1 MFDFV
6 RNRRFFYL
14 LSGILLIPGIISLL
28 LPGGLNPGIDFTS
41 GTIMTVQFEQPVDQN
56 KLREDF
62 AKLGHS
68 EAIVQQ
74 SSSGDNTFVIR
85 TRPLVQAQ
93 QDQSGAVG
101 NSERQQIE
109 QTLTA
114 DFGPLQILGLDQVSP
129 LIAEQ
134 IVRYAIL
141 AVAAA
146 SVCILLYLWWAF
158 NKVTHP
164 LRYGTTAIVALLH
177 DSLIVLGIFSI
188 LGRLFPAEIELE
200 STFIVAVLT
209 VIGFS
214 VHDTIVV
221 FDRIRENVPRL
232 TVLGSAV
239 PATIVVCDRIRE
251 TFTRRAGEPFE
262 DVVNHSL
269 AQTLTRSLNTSL
281 TVILTLVVLML
292 FGGVTIR
299 TFVLALLIGITT
311 GTYSS
316 IFVASMLLA
325 SWHIG
330 ELQWLWPFRRRVAVA
345 EAT

>member
-6 RNRRFFYL
+6 RNRRWFYL
-14 LSGILLIPGIISLL
+14 LSAILIVPGVISLI

-41 GTIMTVQFEQPVDQN
+41 GTIMTVQFDQP
-56 KLREDF
+56 EDASRVRDVF
-62 AKLGHS
+62 NQLGHT

-74 SSSGDNTFVIR
+74 SGDNTFVIR
-85 TRPLVQAQ
+85 TRPLSQATTS
-93 QDQSGAVG
+93 DAGDTG
-101 NSERQQIE
+101 TSERQQIE
-109 QTLTA
+109 EALTA
-114 DFGPLQILGLDQVSP
+114 AFGAAQILNLDQVSP
-129 LIAEQ
+129 LIASE
-134 IVRYAIL
+134 IVRYAVL

-164 LRYGTTAIVALLH
+164 VRYGTTAVIALIH
-177 DSLIVLGIFSI
+177 DALVVLGIFSI

-221 FDRIRENVPRL
+221 FDRIRENF
-232 TVLGSAV
+232 
-239 PATIVVCDRIRE
+239 I
-251 TFTRRAGEPFE
+251 RRAGESFE

-269 AQTLTRSLNTSL
+269 AQTMTRSLNTSL

-325 SWHIG
+325 SWHLG
-330 ELQWLWPFRRRVAVA
+330 DLNWLRVGPWRPQPAVA
-345 EAT
+345 GRSS

>member
-6 RNRRFFYL
+6 RNRLYFYL
-14 LSGILLIPGIISLL
+14 LSAVFLVPGIISLA

-41 GTIMTVQFEQPVDQN
+41 GTIMTIQFDNLVDADQ
-56 KLREDF
+56 LRAAF
-62 AKLGHS
+62 GQLGHS
-68 EAIVQQ
+68 EAVIQQ
-74 SSSGDNTFVIR
+74 SSDNSFVVR
-85 TRPLVQAQ
+85 TKPLAQ
-93 QDQSGAVG
+93 PQQTDNGVTA
-101 NSERQQIE
+101 SEQEQIQE
-109 QTLTA
+109 ALSNQ
-114 DFGPLQILGLDQVSP
+114 FGPMQILNLDQVSP
-129 LIAEQ
+129 LVAEQ
-134 IVRYAIL
+134 IVRLAVL

-146 SVCILLYLWWAF
+146 SLFILGYLWWAF
-158 NKVTHP
+158 NKVSHP
-164 LRYGTTAIVALLH
+164 IRYGTTAIVALLH
-177 DSLIVLGIFSI
+177 DALIVLGLFSI
-188 LGRLFPAEIELE
+188 LGRLFPAQIELE

-221 FDRIRENVPRL
+221 FDRVRENF
-232 TVLGSAV
+232 
-239 PATIVVCDRIRE
+239 IR
-251 TFTRRAGEPFE
+251 RSGERFE

-316 IFVASMLLA
+316 IFIASMLLV
-325 SWHIG
+325 SWHFG
-330 ELQWLWPFRRRVAVA
+330 ELGFLWPFRRTRVATA
-345 EAT
+345 QAA

>member
-6 RNRRFFYL
+6 RNRRNFYL
-14 LSGILLIPGIISLL
+14 LSAVFLVPGIISLI

-41 GTIMTVQFEQPVDQN
+41 GTIMTVQFDNPVDSNQ
-56 KLREDF
+56 LRDKF
-62 AKLGHS
+62 GSLGHS
-68 EAIVQQ
+68 EAVIQQ
-74 SSSGDNTFVIR
+74 SSDNTFVVR
-85 TRPLVQAQ
+85 TRALAQSQQSDSGEVSSSEQAQ
-93 QDQSGAVG
+93 I
-101 NSERQQIE
+101 QQALTE
-109 QTLTA
+109 Q
-114 DFGPLQILGLDQVSP
+114 FGPNQILNLDQVSP
-129 LIAEQ
+129 LVAEQ
-134 IVRYAIL
+134 IVRLAIL

-146 SVCILLYLWWAF
+146 SVCILGYLWWAF
-158 NKVTHP
+158 NKVSHP
-164 LRYGTTAIVALLH
+164 IRYGTTAIVALLH
-177 DSLIVLGIFSI
+177 DALIVLGIFSI
-188 LGRLFPAEIELE
+188 LGRLFPAQIEIE

-221 FDRIRENVPRL
+221 FDRVRENF
-232 TVLGSAV
+232 
-239 PATIVVCDRIRE
+239 IR
-251 TFTRRAGEPFE
+251 RSGEAFE

-316 IFVASMLLA
+316 IFVASMLLV
-325 SWHIG
+325 SWHFG
-330 ELQWLWPFRRRVAVA
+330 ELNWLWPFRRPRLSTVR
-345 EAT
+345 AT

>member
-6 RNRRFFYL
+6 RNRRIFYV
-14 LSGILLIPGIISLL
+14 LSAVLLIPGIISLA

-41 GTIMTVQFEQPVDQN
+41 GTIMTIQFDNPVEQD
-56 KLREDF
+56 KLRQAF
-62 AKLGHS
+62 AQLGHN

-74 SSSGDNTFVIR
+74 SSGVNTFIVR
-85 TRPLVQAQ
+85 TRPLQQAQ
-93 QDQSGAVG
+93 QSASGDLG
-101 NSERQQIE
+101 TSERQQIE
-109 QTLTA
+109 QSLTA
-114 DFGPLQILGLDQVSP
+114 SFGPMQILNLDQVSP
-129 LIAEQ
+129 LIAEE

-146 SVCILLYLWWAF
+146 SLFILLYLWWAF
-158 NKVTHP
+158 SKVTHP
-164 LRYGTTAIVALLH
+164 VRYGATAVAALVH
-177 DSLIVLGIFSI
+177 DALVVLGIFSI
-188 LGRLFPAEIELE
+188 LGRLFPAQIELE

-221 FDRIRENVPRL
+221 FDRIRENF
-232 TVLGSAV
+232 
-239 PATIVVCDRIRE
+239 IR
-251 TFTRRAGEPFE
+251 RSGDAFE

-281 TVILTLVVLML
+281 TVILTLVVLLL

-316 IFVASMLLA
+316 IFVASMLLV

-330 ELQWLWPFRRRVAVA
+330 ELKWLWPFRRLGPAR
-345 EAT
+345 AT

>member
-6 RNRRFFYL
+6 RNRKLFYL
-14 LSGILLIPGIISLL
+14 LSALLIVPGVISLA

-41 GTIMTVQFEQPVDQN
+41 GTIMTVQFQQPVDEGQ
-56 KLREDF
+56 LRGAF
-62 AKLGHS
+62 GQLGHP
-68 EAIVQQ
+68 EAIVQR
-74 SSSGDNTFVIR
+74 SSGENTFVIR
-85 TRPLVQAQ
+85 TRPLAQAQ
-93 QDQSGAVG
+93 ATESGDVSQ
-101 NSERQQIE
+101 SERQQI
-109 QTLTA
+109 QQALG
-114 DFGPLQILGLDQVSP
+114 DRFGPNDILNLDQVSP
-129 LIAEQ
+129 LIAAE

-146 SVCILLYLWWAF
+146 SVFILLYLWWAF
-158 NKVTHP
+158 NKVSHP

-177 DSLIVLGIFSI
+177 DALVVLGIFSI
-188 LGRLFPAEIELE
+188 LGRLFPAEIEME

-221 FDRIRENVPRL
+221 FDRIRENF
-232 TVLGSAV
+232 A
-239 PATIVVCDRIRE
+239 
-251 TFTRRAGEPFE
+251 RRPGDAFE

-281 TVILTLVVLML
+281 TVLLTLVVLML
-292 FGGVTIR
+292 FGGATIR

-316 IFVASMLLA
+316 IFVASMLLV

-330 ELQWLWPFRRRVAVA
+330 ELGKLWPFGRRLQPAPA
-345 EAT
+345 

>member
-14 LSGILLIPGIISLL
+14 LSAVLLVPGIISLV
-28 LPGGLNPGIDFTS
+28 LPGGLHPGIDFTS
-41 GTIMTVQFEQPVDQN
+41 GTIMTIQFDNQVEQD
-56 KLREDF
+56 KLRQAF
-62 AKLGHS
+62 AALGHN

-74 SSSGDNTFVIR
+74 SSGPNTFIVR
-85 TRPLVQAQ
+85 TRPLAQAQ
-93 QDQSGAVG
+93 QSASGDVG
-101 NSERQQIE
+101 TSERQQIE
-109 QTLTA
+109 QSLT
-114 DFGPLQILGLDQVSP
+114 DSFGPLQILNLDQVSP
-129 LIAEQ
+129 LIAEE

-158 NKVTHP
+158 NKVSHP
-164 LRYGTTAIVALLH
+164 LRYGTTAIAALLH
-177 DSLIVLGIFSI
+177 DALIVLGIFSI
-188 LGRLFPAEIELE
+188 LGRLFPAEIEIE

-221 FDRIRENVPRL
+221 FDRIRENF
-232 TVLGSAV
+232 
-239 PATIVVCDRIRE
+239 I
-251 TFTRRAGEPFE
+251 RRAGDSFE

-299 TFVLALLIGITT
+299 TFVLALLVGITT

-316 IFVASMLLA
+316 IFVASMLLV

-330 ELQWLWPFRRRVAVA
+330 ELNWLWPFRRRDLRAA
-345 EAT
+345 PAT

>member
-14 LSGILLIPGIISLL
+14 LSAILIVPGVISLI

-41 GTIMTVQFEQPVDQN
+41 GTIMTIQFEQQVDQD
-56 KLREDF
+56 KLRQAF
-62 AKLGHS
+62 SQLGHN

-74 SSSGDNTFVIR
+74 SSGQNTFIIR
-85 TRPLVQAQ
+85 TKPLLQAKT
-93 QDQSGAVG
+93 DDSGTVG
-101 NSERQQIE
+101 TSERQQIE
-109 QTLTA
+109 QSLTES
-114 DFGPLQILGLDQVSP
+114 FGPLQILALDQVSP
-129 LIAEQ
+129 LIAEE

-141 AVAAA
+141 AVGAA
-146 SVCILLYLWWAF
+146 SICILLYLRWAF
-158 NKVTHP
+158 SKITHP
-164 LRYGTTAIVALLH
+164 VRYGVTAIVALLH
-177 DSLIVLGIFSI
+177 DALVVLGIFSI
-188 LGRLFPAEIELE
+188 LGRLFPAIELE

-221 FDRIRENVPRL
+221 FDRIREN
-232 TVLGSAV
+232 
-239 PATIVVCDRIRE
+239 
-251 TFTRRAGEPFE
+251 FTRRAGEPFE

-330 ELQWLWPFRRRVAVA
+330 ELKWLWPFRARGVPAS
-345 EAT
+345 

>member
-6 RNRRFFYL
+6 RNRRIFYL
-14 LSGILLIPGIISLL
+14 LSLALLVPGIISLV
-28 LPGGLNPGIDFTS
+28 LPGGLHPGIDFTS
-41 GTIMTVQFEQPVDQN
+41 GTIMTIQFDNAVEQD
-56 KLREDF
+56 KLRQAF
-62 AKLGHS
+62 AQLGHN

-74 SSSGDNTFVIR
+74 SSGPNTFIVR

-93 QDQSGAVG
+93 QTASGDLG
-101 NSERQQIE
+101 TSERQQIE
-109 QTLTA
+109 QALT
-114 DFGPLQILGLDQVSP
+114 DSFGSLQILNLDQVSP
-129 LIAEQ
+129 LIAEE

-158 NKVTHP
+158 NKVSHP
-164 LRYGTTAIVALLH
+164 LRYGTTAIAALLH
-177 DSLIVLGIFSI
+177 DALIVLGIFSI
-188 LGRLFPAEIELE
+188 LGRLFPAEIEIE

-221 FDRIRENVPRL
+221 FDRIRENF
-232 TVLGSAV
+232 
-239 PATIVVCDRIRE
+239 I
-251 TFTRRAGEPFE
+251 RRAGDTFE

-316 IFVASMLLA
+316 IFVASMLLV

-330 ELQWLWPFRRRVAVA
+330 ELNWLWPFRRGLRPAP
-345 EAT
+345 AT

>member
-14 LSGILLIPGIISLL
+14 LSAVFLIPGIISLA

-41 GTIMTVQFEQPVDQN
+41 GTIMTIQFDNPVDPNQ
-56 KLREDF
+56 LRDAF
-62 AKLGHS
+62 GRLGHT
-68 EAIVQQ
+68 EAIIQQ
-74 SSSGDNTFVIR
+74 SGQDAFVVR
-85 TRPLVQAQ
+85 TRPLAQ
-93 QDQSGAVG
+93 PQQTDTGEVG

-109 QTLTA
+109 QALTSE
-114 DFGPLQILGLDQVSP
+114 FGPMQVLNLDQVSP

-134 IVRYAIL
+134 IVRLAIL

-146 SVCILLYLWWAF
+146 SVCILGYLWWAF
-158 NKVTHP
+158 NKVSHP
-164 LRYGTTAIVALLH
+164 IRYGTTAIVALLH
-177 DSLIVLGIFSI
+177 DALIVLGIFSI
-188 LGRLFPAEIELE
+188 LGRLFPAQIELE
-200 STFIVAVLT
+200 ATFIVAVLT

-221 FDRIRENVPRL
+221 FDRVRENF
-232 TVLGSAV
+232 
-239 PATIVVCDRIRE
+239 IRRSGE
-251 TFTRRAGEPFE
+251 TFEN
-262 DVVNHSL
+262 VVNHSL

-292 FGGVTIR
+292 FGGATIR

-316 IFVASMLLA
+316 IFIASMLLV
-325 SWHIG
+325 SWHLGDLNWI
-330 ELQWLWPFRRRVAVA
+330 WPFRGRRLRPAR
-345 EAT
+345 AT

>member
-6 RNRRFFYL
+6 RNRRLFYW
-14 LSGILLIPGIISLL
+14 LSAVLIIPGAISLA

-41 GTIMTVQFEQPVDQN
+41 GTIMTLQFEQPVDQN
-56 KLREDF
+56 KLREVF
-62 AKLGHS
+62 TQLGHS
-68 EAIVQQ
+68 EAIIQQ
-74 SSSGDNTFVIR
+74 SSGENTFIVR
-85 TRPLVQAQ
+85 TRTLEQAQ
-93 QDQSGAVG
+93 QTPSGDLG
-101 NSERQQIE
+101 NSEIQSIDE
-109 QTLTA
+109 HLTTS
-114 DFGPLQILGLDQVSP
+114 FGAHQILNRDSVSP
-129 LIAEQ
+129 TIAQE

-141 AVAAA
+141 AIAAA

-158 NKVTHP
+158 NKVSHAV
-164 LRYGTTAIVALLH
+164 RFGTTAIVALLH
-177 DSLIVLGIFSI
+177 DALVVLGIFSI
-188 LGRLFPAEIELE
+188 LGRLFPAQIELE

-221 FDRIRENVPRL
+221 FDRIRENF
-232 TVLGSAV
+232 
-239 PATIVVCDRIRE
+239 IR
-251 TFTRRAGEPFE
+251 RSGDAFE

-281 TVILTLVVLML
+281 TVILTLVVLLL

-316 IFVASMLLA
+316 IFVASMLLV

-330 ELQWLWPFRRRVAVA
+330 ELKWLWPFRRRTLQPARA
-345 EAT
+345 

>member
-1 MFDFV
+1 MFNFV
-6 RNRRFFYL
+6 RNRKWFYL
-14 LSGILLIPGIISLL
+14 FSALLILPGAISLL

-41 GTIMTVQFEQPVDQN
+41 GTIMTIQFEQPVDQDR
-56 KLREDF
+56 LRIAF
-62 AKLGHS
+62 AQLGHS

-74 SSSGDNTFVIR
+74 SSENTFVVR
-85 TRPLVQAQ
+85 TRPLTQAEQ
-93 QDQSGAVG
+93 GQAGTG
-101 NSERQQIE
+101 TSERQVIE
-109 QTLTA
+109 QKLS
-114 DFGPLQILGLDQVSP
+114 DQFGPLQILNLDQVSP
-129 LIAEQ
+129 LIAAE

-141 AVAAA
+141 AVGAA

-164 LRYGTTAIVALLH
+164 VRYGTTAVIALVH
-177 DSLIVLGIFSI
+177 DALVVLGIFSI
-188 LGRLFPAEIELE
+188 LGRLFPAQIELE

-221 FDRIRENVPRL
+221 FDRIRENF
-232 TVLGSAV
+232 
-239 PATIVVCDRIRE
+239 IR
-251 TFTRRAGEPFE
+251 RSGEGFE

-316 IFVASMLLA
+316 IFVASMLLV
-325 SWHIG
+325 SWNLG
-330 ELQWLWPFRRRVAVA
+330 DFKWLWPFRRRALQPA
-345 EAT
+345 RAA

>member
-14 LSGILLIPGIISLL
+14 LSAILLVPGVISLI

-41 GTIMTVQFEQPVDQN
+41 GTIMTIQFDQPVDQN
-56 KLREDF
+56 RLREEF
-62 AKLGHS
+62 AQIGHS

-74 SSSGDNTFVIR
+74 SSSGDNTFIVR

-93 QDQSGAVG
+93 ADATGALG
-101 NSERQQIE
+101 SSERQQIE
-109 QTLTA
+109 QALTET
-114 DFGPLQILGLDQVSP
+114 FGPLQILGLDQVSP

-146 SVCILLYLWWAF
+146 SLFILLYLWWAF

-164 LRYGTTAIVALLH
+164 VRYGTTAVIALVH
-177 DSLIVLGIFSI
+177 DALVVLGIFSI
-188 LGRLFPAEIELE
+188 LGRIFPAQIELE

-221 FDRIRENVPRL
+221 FDRIRENF
-232 TVLGSAV
+232 
-239 PATIVVCDRIRE
+239 IR
-251 TFTRRAGEPFE
+251 RSGELFE

-316 IFVASMLLA
+316 IFVASMLLV

-330 ELQWLWPFRRRVAVA
+330 ELNWLWPFRRGRRLAMS
-345 EAT
+345 E

>member
-6 RNRRFFYL
+6 RNRRIFYW
-14 LSGILLIPGIISLL
+14 LSAVLLIPGVISLA

-41 GTIMTVQFEQPVDQN
+41 GTIMTIQFDNQVEQD
-56 KLREDF
+56 KLRQAF
-62 AKLGHS
+62 AVLGHN

-74 SSSGDNTFVIR
+74 SSGPNTFIVR
-85 TRPLVQAQ
+85 TKPLLQAQ
-93 QDQSGAVG
+93 QGPSGDLG
-101 NSERQQIE
+101 TSERQQIE
-109 QTLTA
+109 QSLT
-114 DFGPLQILGLDQVSP
+114 DSFGPLQILNLDQVSP
-129 LIAEQ
+129 LIAEE

-164 LRYGTTAIVALLH
+164 LRYGTTAIAALLH
-177 DSLIVLGIFSI
+177 DALIVLGIFSI
-188 LGRLFPAEIELE
+188 LGRLFPAAIEIEA
-200 STFIVAVLT
+200 TFIVAVLT

-221 FDRIRENVPRL
+221 FDRIRENF
-232 TVLGSAV
+232 
-239 PATIVVCDRIRE
+239 IRRPGD
-251 TFTRRAGEPFE
+251 TFE

-316 IFVASMLLA
+316 IFVASMLLV

-330 ELQWLWPFRRRVAVA
+330 ELKWLWPFRRTLRAA
-345 EAT
+345 AAT

>member
-14 LSGILLIPGIISLL
+14 LSAILLVPGVISLV

-41 GTIMTVQFEQPVDQN
+41 GTIMTIQFEQSVDQDR
-56 KLREDF
+56 LRTAF
-62 AKLGHS
+62 ANIGHS

-74 SSSGDNTFVIR
+74 SSGDNTFVVR
-85 TRPLVQAQ
+85 TRPLAQATTDANGDLGQ
-93 QDQSGAVG
+93 
-101 NSERQQIE
+101 SERQQIE
-109 QTLTA
+109 QALTA
-114 DFGPLQILGLDQVSP
+114 EFGPLQILGLDQVSP

-134 IVRYAIL
+134 IVRYAVL
-141 AVAAA
+141 AVIAA

-158 NKVTHP
+158 NKVSHP
-164 LRYGTTAIVALLH
+164 IRYGTTAIIALLH

-221 FDRIRENVPRL
+221 FDRIREN
-232 TVLGSAV
+232 
-239 PATIVVCDRIRE
+239 
-251 TFTRRAGEPFE
+251 FTRHAGEPFE

-281 TVILTLVVLML
+281 TVILTLIVLWL

-299 TFVLALLIGITT
+299 TFVLALLVGITT

-316 IFVASMLLA
+316 IFIASMLLV
-325 SWHIG
+325 SWQIG
-330 ELQWLWPFRRRVAVA
+330 ELNWLWPFRRLRLRPAR
-345 EAT
+345 AT

>member
-6 RNRRFFYL
+6 RNRRIFYL
-14 LSGILLIPGIISLL
+14 LSAVLLVPGIISLA

-41 GTIMTVQFEQPVDQN
+41 GTIMTIQFDNQVDQD
-56 KLREDF
+56 KLRQAF
-62 AKLGHS
+62 AALGHN

-74 SSSGDNTFVIR
+74 SSGPNTFIVR
-85 TRPLVQAQ
+85 TKPLFQAQ
-93 QDQSGAVG
+93 QNASGDVG
-101 NSERQQIE
+101 TSERQQIE
-109 QTLTA
+109 QSLTA
-114 DFGPLQILGLDQVSP
+114 SFGPLQILNLDQVSP
-129 LIAEQ
+129 LIAEE

-146 SVCILLYLWWAF
+146 SVCILLSLWWAF

-164 LRYGTTAIVALLH
+164 IRYGTTAVIALVH
-177 DSLIVLGIFSI
+177 DALVVLGIFSI
-188 LGRLFPAEIELE
+188 LGRIFPAQIELE

-221 FDRIRENVPRL
+221 FDRIRENF
-232 TVLGSAV
+232 
-239 PATIVVCDRIRE
+239 IR
-251 TFTRRAGEPFE
+251 RSGEAFE

-316 IFVASMLLA
+316 IFVASMLLV
-325 SWHIG
+325 SWNLG
-330 ELQWLWPFRRRVAVA
+330 DFKWLWPFRRRALQPA
-345 EAT
+345 RAN

>member
-6 RNRRFFYL
+6 RNRRIFYL
-14 LSGILLIPGIISLL
+14 LSAVLLIPGVISLA

-41 GTIMTVQFEQPVDQN
+41 GTIMTIQFDNQVEQD
-56 KLREDF
+56 KLRQAF
-62 AKLGHS
+62 AALSHN

-74 SSSGDNTFVIR
+74 SSGPNTFIVR
-85 TRPLVQAQ
+85 TRPLLQAQ
-93 QDQSGAVG
+93 QNTSGEVG
-101 NSERQQIE
+101 TSERQQIE
-109 QTLTA
+109 QALT
-114 DFGPLQILGLDQVSP
+114 DSFGPLQILNLDQVSP
-129 LIAEQ
+129 LIAEE

-164 LRYGTTAIVALLH
+164 LRYGTTAIAALLH
-177 DSLIVLGIFSI
+177 DALIVLGIFSI
-188 LGRLFPAEIELE
+188 LGRLFPAAIEIEA
-200 STFIVAVLT
+200 TFIVAVLT

-221 FDRIRENVPRL
+221 FDRIRENF
-232 TVLGSAV
+232 
-239 PATIVVCDRIRE
+239 I
-251 TFTRRAGEPFE
+251 RRAGDTFE

-281 TVILTLVVLML
+281 TVILTLVVLLL

-316 IFVASMLLA
+316 IFVASMLLV

-330 ELQWLWPFRRRVAVA
+330 ELRWLWPFRGRGLRPAQ
-345 EAT
+345 AT